1 MIAEVTEPRNLDDDQ
16 HGAIVALSEKLHL
29 PLSEV
34 RKAYLQ
40 ELDRLKSQARIH
52 NFVEVLAVS
61 SARSALLSGRHGGD
75 KSQLSTAPS
84 SSRPL
89 RSNSQDHKPR

>member
-1 MIAEVTEPRNLDDDQ
+1 MIAAIIRPRNLDEDRD
-16 HGAIVALSEKLHL
+16 GAIVELSEKLHL
-29 PLSEV
+29 PLNEV

-61 SARSALLSGRHGGD
+61 STRSVLLCGRNA
-75 KSQLSTAPS
+75 QFT
-84 SSRPL
+84 R
-89 RSNSQDHKPR
+89 

>member
-1 MIAEVTEPRNLDDDQ
+1 MIAAITRPRNLDEDRD
-16 HGAIVALSEKLHL
+16 GAIVELSEKLHL
-29 PLSEV
+29 PLNEV

-61 SARSALLSGRHGGD
+61 STRSVLLCGRNA
-75 KSQLSTAPS
+75 QFT
-84 SSRPL
+84 R
-89 RSNSQDHKPR
+89 